1 MSNINII
8 DGIKSF
14 FSSTAN
20 VKNKAEQS
28 ATANKFDKLSIAME
42 KWRDPSDKDEIEQ
55 HLQTLSHQQSID
67 NTEMVYAKLS
77 AFIRLA
83 TLAGET
89 HRHDFK
95 IQLSPYLDMSSL
107 DTYNGFSQIT
117 ISVKD
122 VLNKESI
129 WFGDPMYELFCAM
142 KVPLTNSSEYL
153 ATKSSMSEDELHSF
167 MQKELALV
175 IDNNDPQSFRLHG
188 IEDKNQERLDI
199 AKFSLE
205 VRQKMMK
212 NKPFL
217 QSFIM
222 AKMKCFD
229 YFSATASSLSSIFSE
244 LACHNSLEMAQNLK
258 GEFDKVRENTE
269 QTLFNLFNQKNIDT
283 ENIIEHCNTLMK
295 KI

>member
-1 MSNINII
+1 M
-8 DGIKSF
+8 
-14 FSSTAN
+14 T
-20 VKNKAEQS
+20 
-28 ATANKFDKLSIAME
+28 
-42 KWRDPSDKDEIEQ
+42 KWCDPSDKDEVER
-55 HLQTLSHQQSID
+55 HLQTLSHHQSID
-67 NTEMVYAKLS
+67 NTETVYAKLS

-95 IQLSPYLDMSSL
+95 IQFSPYMDMSKVDS
-107 DTYNGFSQIT
+107 YNGFNQIT
-117 ISVKD
+117 LSVKD

-129 WFGDPMYELFCAM
+129 WFGEPMYELFCAM

-153 ATKSSMSEDELHSF
+153 AAKSSMSEEEIHSF
-167 MQKELALV
+167 MQKELALI
-175 IDNNDPQSFRLHG
+175 IDDNDSQSFRLQG

-205 VRQKMMK
+205 VRQKLME
-212 NKPFL
+212 NKQFL

-229 YFSATASSLSSIFSE
+229 YFSATASSLSSIISE
-244 LACHNSLEMAQNLK
+244 LACHNSFEMAQNLK

-283 ENIIEHCNTLMK
+283 ENIIEHCYMLMK
-295 KI
+295 